1 MLKLCLSLL
10 LSAGF
15 IFQWILL
22 WLIFSNFIWFLL
34 IWSFFFQRFI
44 NKCANSFFL
53 HHRIPL
59 WSTMPSFLCRTKRE
73 KTITWNDLMLTFMEI
88 QGIYIEFLGKSHCHW
103 TEGSGSKKE
112 TYTGTEIYLDERQY
126 LLGDRTGE
134 CYSSFCYMC
143 FDMAVSTRFWACN
156 MKFGLSAFFTKFS

>member
-1 MLKLCLSLL
+1 
-10 LSAGF
+10 
-15 IFQWILL
+15 
-22 WLIFSNFIWFLL
+22 
-34 IWSFFFQRFI
+34 
-44 NKCANSFFL
+44 
-53 HHRIPL
+53 
-59 WSTMPSFLCRTKRE
+59 
-73 KTITWNDLMLTFMEI
+73 MLTFMEI

-143 FDMAVSTRFWACN
+143 FDMAVSTRF
-156 MKFGLSAFFTKFS
+156 